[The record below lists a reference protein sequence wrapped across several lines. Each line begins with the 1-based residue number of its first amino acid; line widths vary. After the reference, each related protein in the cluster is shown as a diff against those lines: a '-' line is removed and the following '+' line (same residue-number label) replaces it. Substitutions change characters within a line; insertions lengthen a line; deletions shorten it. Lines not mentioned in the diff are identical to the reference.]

1 MLVKHI
7 NLPGDLGHAYLEE
20 DEKRETG
27 DGLSLWK

>member
-7 NLPGDLGHAYLEE
+7 NLPCDLGHAHLE
-20 DEKRETG
+20 DENGETG